1 MKRLQWKEWLW
12 RSRYYPSTKPRYF
25 HPFVTLQR
33 FAVKSN
39 CNTVS
44 TLAFV
49 QEVFSEE
56 KHALTVGVSQ

>member
-1 MKRLQWKEWLW
+1 
-12 RSRYYPSTKPRYF
+12 
-25 HPFVTLQR
+25 
-33 FAVKSN
+33 VKSN

-56 KHALTVGVSQ
+56 KHALTVGDQTPFSVPVTMRA